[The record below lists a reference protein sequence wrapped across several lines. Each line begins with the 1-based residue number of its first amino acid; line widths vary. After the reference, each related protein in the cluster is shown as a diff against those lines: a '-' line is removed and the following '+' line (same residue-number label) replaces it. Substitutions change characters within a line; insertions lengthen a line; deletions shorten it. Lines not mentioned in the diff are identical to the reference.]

1 MQDKVATVNNIQ
13 EAVQAPSALTQVQAR
28 FSLLNISAEIRI
40 IDNQEVANVLAGKKN
55 DISLYKRPEGQ
66 LVMKRYIETLPI
78 ATKSKEVIDQFLV
91 DPKTHTYDE
100 IAFSPLKTPST
111 TLNYWRGPSV
121 TPAPGDW
128 VVIRDFLYEVICNE
142 DLTLYHYLL
151 QYIAH
156 MLQHPEEKPSIAIVL
171 LSGSGCGKGTFFQLL
186 SAIWSKSALEVSD
199 INQVIGTFN
208 AALEK
213 NYVVMMDEAL
223 FKGDKASMERLK
235 SMISEPTIH
244 VEQKY
249 QPSRTINSYHR
260 FFAASNSD
268 HFANIP
274 VDDRRFVFIRVSDR
288 RQQDLA
294 YFNIVHKAIN
304 SLSIISAFAYDLF
317 TLDLSSFQVRQRPIT
332 HEHLNQRLQSLD
344 GFERFWLEVLEMGKF
359 RSKPLG
365 IYSSSETDWDG
376 SIFISTQIIMDC
388 YSHYDKNAS
397 RYEPLQAQKVSRTL
411 KKICPSAK
419 SCRITNSSGKVERG
433 YQLPLISIA
442 RNEFESAIKTKF
454 DWENQKPVIEENE
467 YDKEPDPDLMYDAM
481 RELASETI

>member
-1 MQDKVATVNNIQ
+1 MLNLEPTIELVSPLASVQ
-13 EAVQAPSALTQVQAR
+13 ER
-28 FSLLNISAEIRI
+28 FSLLNIAAEIRI
-40 IDNQEVANVLAGKKN
+40 VDNHEISDVLAGKKN

-66 LVMKRYIETLPI
+66 LVIRQFLETLSV
-78 ATKSKEVIDQFLV
+78 ASKPKEIIEQFLV
-91 DPKTHTYDE
+91 SPNTHIYDE

-111 TLNYWRGPSV
+111 TLNYWRGPTV
-121 TPAPGDW
+121 TPTPGNW
-128 VVIRDFLYEVICNE
+128 LVIRDFLYQVICSE
-142 DLTLYHYLL
+142 DLNLYHYLL
-151 QYIAH
+151 RYIAH
-156 MLQHPEEKPSIAIVL
+156 MLQRPEEKPSIAIVL

-199 INQVIGTFN
+199 INQVIGKFN

-213 NYVVMMDEAL
+213 NYLVMMDEAL

-249 QPSRTINSYHR
+249 QPSRTIASFHR

-274 VDDRRFVFIRVSDR
+274 VDDRRFVFIKVSDR
-288 RQQDLA
+288 KQQDLL
-294 YFNIVHKAIN
+294 YFDMLHKAIN
-304 SLSIISAFAYDLF
+304 DSLTVAAFVYDLF
-317 TLDLSSFQVRQRPIT
+317 AIDLTNFQVRQRPIT

-359 RSKPLG
+359 RSKPSG
-365 IYSSSETDWDG
+365 IYSSSETDWDS

-388 YSHYDKNAS
+388 YSHYDKNVS
-397 RYEPLQAQKVSRTL
+397 RYEPLQAQKISRAL

-419 SCRITNSSGKVERG
+419 SCRSTNSAGKVERG

-442 RNEFESAIKTKF
+442 RNEFESSIKTKI
-454 DWENQKPVIEENE
+454 DWENQKPVVEENE

-481 RELASETI
+481 REDAIETT

>member
-1 MQDKVATVNNIQ
+1 MLNLEPTTQLL
-13 EAVQAPSALTQVQAR
+13 SALAHVQER
-28 FSLLNISAEIRI
+28 FSLLNMSAEIRI
-40 IDNQEVANVLAGKKN
+40 VDNQEVSDVLAGKKD
-55 DISLYKRPEGQ
+55 DISLYRRPEGQ
-66 LVMKRYIETLPI
+66 LLIKRYLETLLV
-78 ATKSKEVIDQFLV
+78 ASKPKEIIEQFLV

-111 TLNYWRGPSV
+111 TLNYWRGPTV
-121 TPAPGDW
+121 TPTPGDW
-128 VVIRDFLYEVICNE
+128 SVIRDFLYQVICNE

-151 QYIAH
+151 RYIAH

-249 QPSRTINSYHR
+249 QPSRTIASFHR
-260 FFAASNSD
+260 FFAASNSE

-274 VDDRRFVFIRVSDR
+274 IDDRRFVFIKVSDR
-288 RQQDLA
+288 KQQDLI
-294 YFNIVHKAIN
+294 YFDMVHKALNDSSTIA
-304 SLSIISAFAYDLF
+304 AFVYDLF
-317 TLDLSSFQVRQRPIT
+317 ELDLTHFQVRQRPIT
-332 HEHLNQRLQSLD
+332 HEHLNQRIQSLD
-344 GFERFWLEVLEMGKF
+344 GFERFWLEVLETGKF
-359 RSKPLG
+359 RNKPMG
-365 IYSSSETDWDG
+365 IYSSGETDWDD
-376 SIFISTQIIMDC
+376 SIFISTELIKDC

-397 RYEPLQAQKVSRTL
+397 RYKPIQTQKIAKTLQ
-411 KKICPSAK
+411 KICPSAE
-419 SCRITNSSGKVERG
+419 RERPLNSLGKQERG
-433 YQLPLISIA
+433 YILPPIRLA
-442 RNEFESAIKTKF
+442 RTEFESAIKTQINWN
-454 DWENQKPVIEENE
+454 DETPENIEPDYEE
-467 YDKEPDPDLMYDAM
+467 EPDPDLLRDAM